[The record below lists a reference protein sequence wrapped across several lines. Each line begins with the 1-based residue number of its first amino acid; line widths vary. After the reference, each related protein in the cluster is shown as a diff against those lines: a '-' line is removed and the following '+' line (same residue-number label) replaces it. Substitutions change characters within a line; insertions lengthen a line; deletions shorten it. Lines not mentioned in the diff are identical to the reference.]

1 MFIHSVPSA
10 FGRGLHPEGA
20 MLWHFQVVLLRWP
33 ESLQGRNSKIWT
45 LEMLSAEA
53 MRDRY
58 QEGPSQR
65 HKHSLTHL
73 TWIYWEVLHSGW
85 YWAKNFIPSYR
96 KTWTNFLTNPI
107 NSWNSCPP
115 RAETCWVWYPHPKVL
130 SSPSNGQILLSL
142 LHSLL
147 PLLKISAFLF
157 IHYSAFVQSS

>member
-1 MFIHSVPSA
+1 MFIYSVPSA

-115 RAETCWVWYPHPKVL
+115 RADGLIRGPDGSRDSIAMWQVIMTVQEVWDHKGIGG
-130 SSPSNGQILLSL
+130 NI
-142 LHSLL
+142 
-147 PLLKISAFLF
+147 
-157 IHYSAFVQSS
+157 

>member
-115 RAETCWVWYPHPKVL
+115 RADGLTRGLDGSRDSSAMWQVIMTVQEVWDHKAIGW
-130 SSPSNGQILLSL
+130 NI
-142 LHSLL
+142 
-147 PLLKISAFLF
+147 
-157 IHYSAFVQSS
+157 